1 MIKDMPKKGI
11 TFTKEA
17 DIVKRM
23 LTGFLLASLLFAFPA
38 MAAADAAEGDV
49 IVTLGENLTEQQ
61 KQQILNEMNAPD
73 NAQIITVS
81 NAEEHKYLDGLI
93 PKAQIGTR
101 AISSSMITIGAKGSG
116 LDVETHNITWVTD
129 EMYTN
134 ALITAGVKDAKIY
147 VTAPFAVSG
156 TAALTGLMKAYEVS
170 SDKVIPD
177 DVKKVATEEMVQTAK
192 LGESIGPDKAVAL
205 LAKVKEEIANNPPQ
219 TDEDLR
225 ALIEKVAKDLGITLT
240 EEEINSLISLFN
252 KMKNANI
259 DWNQVNDQLSKAK
272 DKLSAFLQSEEG
284 KTFIQ
289 NIVDILK
296 EIWNAIKSVF
306 TSSEPQNN

>member
-1 MIKDMPKKGI
+1 M
-11 TFTKEA
+11 
-17 DIVKRM
+17 KRM
-23 LTGFLLASLLFAFPA
+23 LIGSLLASLLFTFPA

-49 IVTLGENLTEQQ
+49 IITLGENLTEQQ

-116 LDVETHNITWVTD
+116 LDVETHNITWVTE

-170 SDKVIPD
+170 SDQVIPE
-177 DVKKVATEEMVQTAK
+177 DVKKVATEEIVKTAK
-192 LGESIGPDKAVAL
+192 LGESIGTDKAVAL
-205 LAKVKEEIANNPPQ
+205 LAKIKEEIANNPPQ
-219 TDEDLR
+219 TDADLR
-225 ALIEKVAKDLGITLT
+225 ALIEKIAKDLGITLT
-240 EEEINSLISLFN
+240 EDEINSLISLFN

-272 DKLSAFLQSEEG
+272 DKLSTFLQSEEG

-289 NIVDILK
+289 NIIDILK
-296 EIWNAIKSVF
+296 EIWNAIKSAF
-306 TSSEPQNN
+306 TSSEPQNNQ

>member
-1 MIKDMPKKGI
+1 MLKRGI
-11 TFTKEA
+11 ITKED

-23 LTGFLLASLLFAFPA
+23 LIGSLLASLLFTFPA

-49 IVTLGENLTEQQ
+49 IITLGENLTEQQ

-116 LDVETHNITWVTD
+116 LDVETHNITWVTE

-170 SDKVIPD
+170 SDQVIPE
-177 DVKKVATEEMVQTAK
+177 DVKKVATEEMVKTAK
-192 LGESIGPDKAVAL
+192 LGESIGTDKAVAL
-205 LAKVKEEIANNPPQ
+205 LTKIKEEIANNPPQ
-219 TDEDLR
+219 TDADLR

-240 EEEINSLISLFN
+240 EDEINSLISLFN

-272 DKLSAFLQSEEG
+272 DKLSTFLQSEEG

-289 NIVDILK
+289 NIIDILK
-296 EIWNAIKSVF
+296 EIWNAIKSAF
-306 TSSEPQNN
+306 TSSEPQNNQ